1 MKKDI
6 FNDYILESKKKYVKG
21 MLIVTPIIFLVLAG
35 MLIFFAVVYGEQ
47 MQPSVKNFL
56 CILSVVTIVY
66 GILYPIL
73 TLLCIRNYPKC
84 KKIISLFI
92 SDDDIFKYKEK

>member
-6 FNDYILESKKKYVKG
+6 FNGYILESKKKNVKG
-21 MLIVTPIIFLVLAG
+21 QLIVTPIIFLVLAG
-35 MLIFFAVVYGEQ
+35 MFIFFAVVYGEQ

-56 CILSVVTIVY
+56 CILSGVMILY

-84 KKIISLFI
+84 KKIIFLFI
-92 SDDDIFKYKEK
+92 IDDDIFKYKEK

>member
-6 FNDYILESKKKYVKG
+6 FNGYILESKKKYVKG
-21 MLIVTPIIFLVLAG
+21 MLIVTPIIFLVIAG

-56 CILSVVTIVY
+56 CILSGVMILY

-84 KKIISLFI
+84 KKIIFLFI
-92 SDDDIFKYKEK
+92 MDDDIFKYKAK